1 MPKFV
6 LGERHAHSLVTLDSI
21 FIYSVFFYVMNTV
34 AYFAVFS
41 LLSLLFRA
49 SDIIQLPLAASNA
62 VSLILLSIKMP
73 KWRFGAEIE
82 NLRFNAR
89 AVRTR
94 WWIIITLPAAFVVTS
109 VSFAELS
116 FGVQLMIVLVNSYHL
131 DCMLVFAKT
140 SRKSN

>member
-6 LGERHAHSLVTLDSI
+6 LGEQYAHSLVTLDSI
-21 FIYSVFFYVMNTV
+21 FIYSVFFYVINTV

-49 SDIIQLPLAASNA
+49 FDIIQLPLAASNT

-89 AVRTR
+89 AARTR
-94 WWIIITLPAAFVVTS
+94 WCIIITLPAAFAVTS
-109 VSFAELS
+109 VSFAELN
-116 FGVQLMIVLVNSYHL
+116 FGVQLMVLLVNSFHL
-131 DCMLVFAKT
+131 ECMLVFSKT
-140 SRKSN
+140 SKR